1 MRDPRSPSMDR
12 PSWSP
17 RQHYWY
23 SYGFTSR
30 DAADDEIEALYASG
44 EICPA
49 DDPIVVKYHNT
60 DGAAR
65 YGVKLLED

>member
-1 MRDPRSPSMDR
+1 MQR
-12 PSWSP
+12 
-17 RQHYWY
+17 YWY
-23 SYGFTSR
+23 SYGFKSR
-30 DAADDEIEALYASG
+30 DAAQDEIESLYASG

-60 DGAAR
+60 AGAAR